1 MMRIAIFESEKC
13 NSTGVFMMNM
23 KFIYITE
30 RSIIFRCF
38 KKILERGCYP
48 YIRFVKEVM
57 SRKWYI
63 FKKLLSIEK
72 ITIVESNNGEIERKT
87 GYKQEL

>member
-1 MMRIAIFESEKC
+1 MQFHWSFYDEHEIHL
-13 NSTGVFMMNM
+13 
-23 KFIYITE
+23 FILDSY
-30 RSIIFRCF
+30 
-38 KKILERGCYP
+38 YP

-87 GYKQEL
+87 SYKQEL

>member
-1 MMRIAIFESEKC
+1 MRIAIFESEKC

>member
-1 MMRIAIFESEKC
+1 MRIAIFESEKC
-13 NSTGVFMMNM
+13 NSTGVFMINM

-38 KKILERGCYP
+38 KKILERGC
-48 YIRFVKEVM
+48 IRFVKEVM